1 MAIYSKNSRL
11 VQCLEINLSVLHT
24 MNTSKKVCHVIINNL
39 HISEKAF
46 NKIQHSFIK
55 NKNKNK
61 NLGKS
66 EIEGYFLS
74 FKSPL

>member
-24 MNTSKKVCHVIINNL
+24 MNTSKKVINNL

>member
-1 MAIYSKNSRL
+1 
-11 VQCLEINLSVLHT
+11 
-24 MNTSKKVCHVIINNL
+24 MNTSKKVINNL